1 MWIFQIARFFRNFF
15 RLIAI
20 FFIILKHIVKNWMYN
35 TWMRRIFDP
44 KGKRLTS
51 RAEQLRQTIEELGP
65 TFVKF
70 GQIVA
75 DRPDLASDH
84 LREELKKLQSNA
96 RPMDDGESISLIETE
111 LGDPIE
117 EVFLTLEKKH
127 IASASI
133 AQVYSG
139 VLRTGERVAIKIQ
152 RPNIK
157 HKISI
162 DLILMRVLAR
172 QVVKTYPGLTSFNL
186 IGFVEDF
193 GENLMKELDFN
204 NEASNMLRFT
214 DMFKDDPSC
223 YIPKVFIKHCRQRLL
238 VMEYIEG
245 LRPDDIDGLKAAGFD
260 PQIIAENGTHI
271 ILKMILRHGFFHA
284 DPHPGNIFI
293 RGDNQIVLLDHGMA
307 ASLKPRQI
315 QALINFMLGFSKNDP
330 HRIAK
335 SLLSLSEITY
345 FKEMEDLEFRL
356 GEIIKKYSYMSYEQV
371 DISAVMTEA
380 FRVIGRY
387 GLTVPSNLF
396 TLIKSLATIQKFAEN
411 LDANVSIANLIRPY
425 ATEKI
430 KEQFSWDAVVKIVTD
445 SAEDYVYLLSKL
457 PKDIRE
463 VVGKL
468 KDGVMRH
475 EINFSEDSFTN
486 KAFRININRL
496 AFVFILGLMMI
507 CSTLLM
513 IYMGEKTDHPDILLC
528 HAYYYND
535 HCFTFAGKDKIVL
548 DLFYNS
554 ICPEDEYQC
563 ARISFLIKFLPHII
577 IKNRSSDPYIIRS
590 AVIR

>member
-1 MWIFQIARFFRNFF
+1 MWIFQIARFFRNVF

-20 FFIILKHIVKNWMYN
+20 FFIILKHVVKNWMYN

-44 KGKRLTS
+44 KGKRLTN

-96 RPMDDGESISLIETE
+96 RPMDDGEAISLIETE

-157 HKISI
+157 HKIEI
-162 DLILMRVLAR
+162 DLILMKILAR

-223 YIPKVFIKHCRQRLL
+223 YIPKVFKQYCRQRLL
-238 VMEYIEG
+238 VMEFIEG
-245 LRPDDIDGLKAAGFD
+245 LRPDDIDGLRAAGFD
-260 PQIIAENGTHI
+260 PQVIAENGTHI

-371 DISAVMTEA
+371 DISAIMTEA
-380 FRVIGRY
+380 FKVIGRY

-396 TLIKSLATIQKFAEN
+396 TLIKSLATIQKFAEH
-411 LDANVSIANLIRPY
+411 LEANVSIAGMIRPY

-430 KEQFSWDAVVKIVTD
+430 KEQFSWDAVVKLVAD
-445 SAEDYVYLLSKL
+445 SAEDYLYLVSKL

-468 KDGVMRH
+468 KDGVIRH
-475 EINFSEDSFTN
+475 EINFSEDSFAN
-486 KAFRININRL
+486 KAFRMNINRL

-513 IYMGEKTDHPDILLC
+513 IYM
-528 HAYYYND
+528 
-535 HCFTFAGKDKIVL
+535 
-548 DLFYNS
+548 
-554 ICPEDEYQC
+554 
-563 ARISFLIKFLPHII
+563 R
-577 IKNRSSDPYIIRS
+577 
-590 AVIR
+590 

>member
-1 MWIFQIARFFRNFF
+1 MWIFQIARFFRNVF

-44 KGKRLTS
+44 KGKRLTN

-96 RPMDDGESISLIETE
+96 RPMYDDEAISLIETE

-157 HKISI
+157 HKIEI
-162 DLILMRVLAR
+162 DLILMKVLAK

-214 DMFKDDPSC
+214 DMFKDDPTC
-223 YIPKVFIKHCRQRLL
+223 YIPKVFIQHCRQRLL
-238 VMEYIEG
+238 VMEFIEG
-245 LRPDDIDGLKAAGFD
+245 LRPDDIDGLRAAGFD
-260 PQIIAENGTHI
+260 PQVIAENGTHV

-356 GEIIKKYSYMSYEQV
+356 GEIIKKYSYMSYEKV
-371 DISAVMTEA
+371 DISAIMSEA
-380 FRVIGRY
+380 FKVIARY

-396 TLIKSLATIQKFAEN
+396 TLIKSLATIQKFAEH
-411 LDANVSIANLIRPY
+411 LEANVSIAGMIRPY

-445 SAEDYVYLLSKL
+445 SAEDYLYLVSKL

-486 KAFRININRL
+486 KAFRMNINRL

-513 IYMGEKTDHPDILLC
+513 IYMG
-528 HAYYYND
+528 
-535 HCFTFAGKDKIVL
+535 DK
-548 DLFYNS
+548 
-554 ICPEDEYQC
+554 Q
-563 ARISFLIKFLPHII
+563 
-577 IKNRSSDPYIIRS
+577 IIRVFFYTTLTITTFT
-590 AVIR
+590 ALRLLAKTR

>member
-15 RLIAI
+15 RLTAI
-20 FFIILKHIVKNWMYN
+20 LLIIIKHVVKNWMYN
-35 TWMRRIFDP
+35 TWMRKIFDP
-44 KGKRLTS
+44 KGKRLTN

-84 LREELKKLQSNA
+84 LREELKKLQANA
-96 RPMDDGESISLIETE
+96 RPMDDGEAISLIETE
-111 LGDPIE
+111 LGDPLE
-117 EVFLTLEKKH
+117 EVFLSFEKKH
-127 IASASI
+127 IAAASI

-139 VLRTGERVAIKIQ
+139 VLRTGERVAVKIQ

-157 HKISI
+157 HKIAI
-162 DLILMRVLAR
+162 DLILMKVLAR

-204 NEASNMLRFT
+204 NEASNMMRFA
-214 DMFKDDPSC
+214 DMFKDDPRC
-223 YIPKVFIKHCRQRLL
+223 YIPKVFIQYCRQRLL
-238 VMEYIEG
+238 VMEFVEG

-260 PQIIAENGTHI
+260 TQLIAENGTHI

-293 RGDNQIVLLDHGMA
+293 RGDNQVVLLDHGMA
-307 ASLKPRQI
+307 ASLKPKQI

-335 SLLSLSEITY
+335 SLLSLSEINF
-345 FKEMEDLEFRL
+345 FKDLEDLEFRL
-356 GEIIKKYSYMSYEQV
+356 GEIIKKYSYMNYEQV
-371 DISAVMTEA
+371 DISAIMTEA
-380 FRVIGRY
+380 FKVITRY

-396 TLIKSLATIQKFAEN
+396 TLIKSLATIQKFAEH
-411 LDANVSIANLIRPY
+411 LEANVSIANMIKPY

-430 KEQFSWDAVVKIVTD
+430 KERFSWDAIGKIVMD
-445 SAEDYVYLLSKL
+445 SAEDYIYLVSKL
-457 PKDIRE
+457 PSDIRE
-463 VVGKL
+463 VIGKM
-468 KDGVMRH
+468 KDGIMRH

-486 KAFRININRL
+486 KAVRMNINRL

-513 IYMGEKTDHPDILLC
+513 IYMR
-528 HAYYYND
+528 
-535 HCFTFAGKDKIVL
+535 DK
-548 DLFYNS
+548 
-554 ICPEDEYQC
+554 Q
-563 ARISFLIKFLPHII
+563 
-577 IKNRSSDPYIIRS
+577 IIRIFFYS
-590 AVIR
+590 TLLITTVTALRLLSKTKFG

>member
-1 MWIFQIARFFRNFF
+1 MWIFQIARFFRNVF

-20 FFIILKHIVKNWMYN
+20 FFITLKHVVKNWMYN

-44 KGKRLTS
+44 KGKRLTN

-96 RPMDDGESISLIETE
+96 RPMDDGEAISLIETE
-111 LGDPIE
+111 LGDPID

-157 HKISI
+157 NKIEI
-162 DLILMRVLAR
+162 DLILMKILAK

-223 YIPKVFIKHCRQRLL
+223 YIPKVFIKHSRQRLL

-260 PQIIAENGTHI
+260 PQVIAENGTHI

-380 FRVIGRY
+380 FKVIGRY

-396 TLIKSLATIQKFAEN
+396 TLIKSLATIQKFAEH
-411 LDANVSIANLIRPY
+411 LEANVSIAGMIRPY

-445 SAEDYVYLLSKL
+445 SAEDYLYLVSKL

-486 KAFRININRL
+486 KAFRMNINRL

-507 CSTLLM
+507 CSTMLM
-513 IYMGEKTDHPDILLC
+513 IYMR
-528 HAYYYND
+528 
-535 HCFTFAGKDKIVL
+535 DK
-548 DLFYNS
+548 
-554 ICPEDEYQC
+554 Q
-563 ARISFLIKFLPHII
+563 
-577 IKNRSSDPYIIRS
+577 IIRIFFYTTLIITTFT
-590 AVIR
+590 ALRLLAKTR

>member
-1 MWIFQIARFFRNFF
+1 
-15 RLIAI
+15 
-20 FFIILKHIVKNWMYN
+20 MYN
-35 TWMRRIFDP
+35 TWMRKIFDP
-44 KGKRLTS
+44 KGKKLTS

-96 RPMDDGESISLIETE
+96 RPLDDEEAINLIETE
-111 LGDPIE
+111 LGSPLE
-117 EVFLTLEKKH
+117 EIFLTFDKKH

-139 VLRTGERVAIKIQ
+139 VLRSGERVAIKIQ

-157 HKISI
+157 HKIEI
-162 DLILMRVLAR
+162 DLILMKILAR
-172 QVVKTYPGLTSFNL
+172 QVVKTYPGLTSFNV

-204 NEASNMLRFT
+204 NEASNMLRFA
-214 DMFKDDPSC
+214 DMFKDDPTC
-223 YIPKVFIKHCRQRLL
+223 YIPKVFIKHCRQRML
-238 VMEYIEG
+238 VMEFVEG
-245 LRPDDIDGLKAAGFD
+245 LRPDDIDGLRAAGFD
-260 PQIIAENGTHI
+260 TQIIAENGTHI

-284 DPHPGNIFI
+284 DPHPGNLFI

-307 ASLKPRQI
+307 ASLKPKQI

-345 FKEMEDLEFRL
+345 FKELEDLEFRL
-356 GEIIKKYSYMSYEQV
+356 GEIIKKYSYMNYDQV
-371 DISAVMTEA
+371 DISAIMTEA
-380 FRVIGRY
+380 FKVISRY

-396 TLIKSLATIQKFAEN
+396 TLIKSLATIQKFAEH
-411 LDANVSIANLIRPY
+411 LEANVSIANMIRPY

-430 KEQFSWDAVVKIVTD
+430 KERFSWDAVVKTVMD
-445 SAEDYVYLLSKL
+445 SAEDYIYLVSKL
-457 PKDIRE
+457 PNDIRE
-463 VVGKL
+463 VVGKM

-486 KAFRININRL
+486 KAIRSNINRL

-513 IYMGEKTDHPDILLC
+513 IYMR
-528 HAYYYND
+528 
-535 HCFTFAGKDKIVL
+535 DK
-548 DLFYNS
+548 
-554 ICPEDEYQC
+554 Q
-563 ARISFLIKFLPHII
+563 
-577 IKNRSSDPYIIRS
+577 
-590 AVIR
+590 VIRIFFYTTLFITTITALRLLTKTRFG

>member
-1 MWIFQIARFFRNFF
+1 
-15 RLIAI
+15 
-20 FFIILKHIVKNWMYN
+20 MYN

-157 HKISI
+157 HKIAI
-162 DLILMRVLAR
+162 DLILMKVLAR

-214 DMFKDDPSC
+214 DMFKDDPTC
-223 YIPKVFIKHCRQRLL
+223 YIPKVFIQHCRQRLL
-238 VMEYIEG
+238 VMEFIEG

-315 QALINFMLGFSKNDP
+315 QALINFMLGFAKNDP

-335 SLLSLSEITY
+335 SLLSLSEINY

-371 DISAVMTEA
+371 DISAIMTEA
-380 FRVIGRY
+380 FKVIGRY
-387 GLTVPSNLF
+387 GLNVPSNLF
-396 TLIKSLATIQKFAEN
+396 TLIKSLATIQKFAEH
-411 LDANVSIANLIRPY
+411 LEANVSIANMIRPY

-445 SAEDYVYLLSKL
+445 SAEDYLYLVSKL

-486 KAFRININRL
+486 KAFRMNINRL

-513 IYMGEKTDHPDILLC
+513 INMGDR
-528 HAYYYND
+528 
-535 HCFTFAGKDKIVL
+535 
-548 DLFYNS
+548 
-554 ICPEDEYQC
+554 Q
-563 ARISFLIKFLPHII
+563 
-577 IKNRSSDPYIIRS
+577 IIRIFFYITL
-590 AVIR
+590 AITTITALRLLARTRN

>member
-1 MWIFQIARFFRNFF
+1 MWIFQIARFFRNVF

-44 KGKRLTS
+44 KGKRLTT

-96 RPMDDGESISLIETE
+96 RPMDDGESISLIEME
-111 LGDPIE
+111 LGHPIE
-117 EVFLTLEKKH
+117 EIFLTLEKKH

-157 HKISI
+157 HKIEI
-162 DLILMRVLAR
+162 DLILMRVLAK
-172 QVVKTYPGLTSFNL
+172 QVVKTYPGLASFNL

-193 GENLMKELDFN
+193 GENLLKELDFN

-214 DMFKDDPSC
+214 DMFKDDPTC
-223 YIPKVFIKHCRQRLL
+223 YIPKVFIHHSRQRLL

-245 LRPDDIDGLKAAGFD
+245 LRPDDIDGLRSAGFD
-260 PQIIAENGTHI
+260 PQVIAVNGTHI

-315 QALINFMLGFSKNDP
+315 QALINFMLGFSRNDP

-396 TLIKSLATIQKFAEN
+396 TLIKSLATIQKFAEH
-411 LDANVSIANLIRPY
+411 LEANVSIAGMIRPY

-430 KEQFSWDAVVKIVTD
+430 KEQFSWDAVVKLVTD
-445 SAEDYVYLLSKL
+445 SAEDYIYLVSKL

-468 KDGVMRH
+468 KDGVMKH

-486 KAFRININRL
+486 KAFRMNINRL

-507 CSTLLM
+507 CSTMLM
-513 IYMGEKTDHPDILLC
+513 IYMRDKQAIRIFFYTTLTITTITALRLLAKT
-528 HAYYYND
+528 
-535 HCFTFAGKDKIVL
+535 K
-548 DLFYNS
+548 
-554 ICPEDEYQC
+554 
-563 ARISFLIKFLPHII
+563 
-577 IKNRSSDPYIIRS
+577 
-590 AVIR
+590 

>member
-1 MWIFQIARFFRNFF
+1 MWIFQFVRFIKNGF

-20 FFIILKHIVKNWMYN
+20 ILIILKHVMKNWMYN

-44 KGKRLTS
+44 KGKKLTS

-70 GQIVA
+70 GQIIA

-84 LREELKKLQSNA
+84 LREELKKLQSDA
-96 RPMDDGESISLIETE
+96 KAMDDDLAISLIETE
-111 LGDPIE
+111 LGSPIDDI
-117 EVFLTLEKKH
+117 FLSFNKKH
-127 IASASI
+127 LASASI
-133 AQVYSG
+133 AQVYTG
-139 VLRTGERVAIKIQ
+139 ILRTGEKVAIKIQ

-157 HKISI
+157 HKIEI
-162 DLILMRVLAR
+162 DLVLMKILAKQVL
-172 QVVKTYPGLTSFNL
+172 KSYPGLASFNI

-204 NEASNMLRFT
+204 NEAANMLRFT
-214 DMFKDDPSC
+214 DMFKDDARC
-223 YIPKVFIKHCRQRLL
+223 YIPKVYIQHSRQRLL
-238 VMEYIEG
+238 VMEFIEG
-245 LRPDDIDGLKAAGFD
+245 LRPDDIHGLRAAGFNT
-260 PQIIAENGTHI
+260 QVIAENGTHI
-271 ILKMILRHGFFHA
+271 ILKMILTHGFFHA

-335 SLLSLSEITY
+335 SLLSLSEISY
-345 FKEMEDLEFRL
+345 FKETEDLEFRL

-371 DISAVMTEA
+371 DIAAIMTEA
-380 FRVIGRY
+380 FKVISRY

-396 TLIKSLATIQKFAEN
+396 TLIKSLATIQKFAEH
-411 LDANVSIANLIRPY
+411 LEANVSIANMIIPY

-430 KEQFSWDAVVKIVTD
+430 KEQFSWDTIVKTVMD
-445 SAEDYVYLLSKL
+445 SAEDYIYLVSKL
-457 PKDIRE
+457 PRDIRE
-463 VVGKL
+463 IAGKM
-468 KDGVMRH
+468 KDGIIKH

-486 KAFRININRL
+486 KAFRMNINRL
-496 AFVFILGLMMI
+496 AFVFIVGLMMI

-513 IYMGEKTDHPDILLC
+513 IFMKEVYAIRIFFYITLAITTFTALQLLSKT
-528 HAYYYND
+528 
-535 HCFTFAGKDKIVL
+535 
-548 DLFYNS
+548 
-554 ICPEDEYQC
+554 
-563 ARISFLIKFLPHII
+563 KF
-577 IKNRSSDPYIIRS
+577 S
-590 AVIR
+590 

>member
-1 MWIFQIARFFRNFF
+1 M
-15 RLIAI
+15 
-20 FFIILKHIVKNWMYN
+20 K
-35 TWMRRIFDP
+35 
-44 KGKRLTS
+44 
-51 RAEQLRQTIEELGP
+51 
-65 TFVKF
+65 
-70 GQIVA
+70 
-75 DRPDLASDH
+75 
-84 LREELKKLQSNA
+84 
-96 RPMDDGESISLIETE
+96 
-111 LGDPIE
+111 
-117 EVFLTLEKKH
+117 
-127 IASASI
+127 
-133 AQVYSG
+133 
-139 VLRTGERVAIKIQ
+139 
-152 RPNIK
+152 
-157 HKISI
+157 
-162 DLILMRVLAR
+162 VLAK
-172 QVVKTYPGLTSFNL
+172 QVVKTYPGLASFNL

-193 GENLMKELDFN
+193 GENLLKELDFN

-223 YIPKVFIKHCRQRLL
+223 YIPKVFIQHSRQRLL

-245 LRPDDIDGLKAAGFD
+245 LRPDDIDGLRAAGFD
-260 PQIIAENGTHI
+260 PQVIAVNGTHI

-371 DISAVMTEA
+371 DISAIMSEA
-380 FRVIGRY
+380 FKVIGRY
-387 GLTVPSNLF
+387 GLAVPSNLF
-396 TLIKSLATIQKFAEN
+396 TLIKSLATIQKFAEH
-411 LDANVSIANLIRPY
+411 LEANVSIAGMIRPY

-430 KEQFSWDAVVKIVTD
+430 KEQFSWDAVVKLVTD
-445 SAEDYVYLLSKL
+445 SAEDYLYLVSKL

-486 KAFRININRL
+486 KAFRMNINRL

-507 CSTLLM
+507 CSTMLM
-513 IYMGEKTDHPDILLC
+513 IYMRDKQAIRIFFYTTLTITTITALRLLAKT
-528 HAYYYND
+528 
-535 HCFTFAGKDKIVL
+535 
-548 DLFYNS
+548 
-554 ICPEDEYQC
+554 
-563 ARISFLIKFLPHII
+563 R
-577 IKNRSSDPYIIRS
+577 
-590 AVIR
+590 

>member
-139 VLRTGERVAIKIQ
+139 VLRTGERVAVKIQ

-157 HKISI
+157 HKIAI
-162 DLILMRVLAR
+162 DLILMKVLAR

-238 VMEYIEG
+238 VMEFVEG

-260 PQIIAENGTHI
+260 PQVIAENGTHI

-335 SLLSLSEITY
+335 SLLSLSEINF

-411 LDANVSIANLIRPY
+411 LEANVSIASMIRPY

-430 KEQFSWDAVVKIVTD
+430 KEQFSWDAVVKVVMD
-445 SAEDYVYLLSKL
+445 SAEDYLYLISKL
-457 PKDIRE
+457 PKDVKE
-463 VVGKL
+463 VLGKM
-468 KDGVMRH
+468 KDGVIRH
-475 EINFSEDSFTN
+475 EINFSEESFAN
-486 KAFRININRL
+486 KAFRMGINRL
-496 AFVFILGLMMI
+496 AFVFIIGLMMI

-513 IYMGEKTDHPDILLC
+513 IYMGEK
-528 HAYYYND
+528 
-535 HCFTFAGKDKIVL
+535 
-548 DLFYNS
+548 
-554 ICPEDEYQC
+554 Q
-563 ARISFLIKFLPHII
+563 
-577 IKNRSSDPYIIRS
+577 IIRVFFYITLIITTFTALRLLAKTRFS
-590 AVIR
+590 

>member
-1 MWIFQIARFFRNFF
+1 
-15 RLIAI
+15 
-20 FFIILKHIVKNWMYN
+20 MYN
-35 TWMRRIFDP
+35 TWLRKIFDP
-44 KGKRLTS
+44 KGKKLTN
-51 RAEQLRQTIEELGP
+51 RAEQLREAIEELGP

-96 RPMDDGESISLIETE
+96 QPMDDDLAISLIETE
-111 LGDPIE
+111 LGDPIDQ
-117 EVFLTLEKKH
+117 VFSNLQKKH

-133 AQVYSG
+133 AQVYQG
-139 VLRTGERVAIKIQ
+139 VLQTGERVAIKIQ

-157 HKISI
+157 LKIRI
-162 DLILMRVLAR
+162 DLVLMKILAGQVLR
-172 QVVKTYPGLTSFNL
+172 SYPGLASFNI
-186 IGFVEDF
+186 IGFIEDF
-193 GENLMKELDFN
+193 GENLMKELDFT
-204 NEASNMLRFT
+204 NEGSNMLRFA
-214 DMFKDDPSC
+214 DMFKDDPRC
-223 YIPKVFIKHCRQRLL
+223 YIPKVFTEYTRQKLL
-238 VMEYIEG
+238 IMEFVEG

-260 PQIIAENGTHI
+260 TQIIAENGTHI

-315 QALINFMLGFSKNDP
+315 QALINFMLGFSRKDP
-330 HRIAK
+330 HMIAK
-335 SLLSLSEITY
+335 SLLSLSQINFFNEL
-345 FKEMEDLEFRL
+345 EDLEFRL
-356 GEIIKKYSYMSYEQV
+356 GEIIKKYSYLNYEQV

-380 FRVIGRY
+380 FKMITRY
-387 GLTVPSNLF
+387 GLIVPSNLF
-396 TLIKSLATIQKFAEN
+396 TLIKSIATIQKFAEH
-411 LDANVSIANLIRPY
+411 LEADVSIASMITPY

-430 KEQFSWDAVVKIVTD
+430 KERFSWDTIVKTVID
-445 SAEDYVYLLSKL
+445 SAEDYLYLVSKL
-457 PKDIRE
+457 PKDIKE

-468 KDGVMRH
+468 KEGVIKH

-513 IYMGEKTDHPDILLC
+513 INMGEK
-528 HAYYYND
+528 
-535 HCFTFAGKDKIVL
+535 
-548 DLFYNS
+548 
-554 ICPEDEYQC
+554 Q
-563 ARISFLIKFLPHII
+563 
-577 IKNRSSDPYIIRS
+577 
-590 AVIR
+590 VIRIFFYITLAITTITALRLLTKTKFG

>member
-1 MWIFQIARFFRNFF
+1 MWIFQIARFFRNVF

-20 FFIILKHIVKNWMYN
+20 FFIILKHVVKNWMYN
-35 TWMRRIFDP
+35 TWLRRIFDP
-44 KGKRLTS
+44 KGKRLTT

-96 RPMDDGESISLIETE
+96 RPMDDGEAISLIEME
-111 LGDPIE
+111 LGHPIE
-117 EVFLTLEKKH
+117 EIFLTLEKRH
-127 IASASI
+127 LASASI
-133 AQVYSG
+133 AQVYAG

-157 HKISI
+157 HKIEI
-162 DLILMRVLAR
+162 DLILMKVLAK

-214 DMFKDDPSC
+214 DMFKDDPTC
-223 YIPKVFIKHCRQRLL
+223 YIPKVFIEHCRQRLL
-238 VMEYIEG
+238 VMEFIEG
-245 LRPDDIDGLKAAGFD
+245 LRPDDIDGLRAAGFD
-260 PQIIAENGTHI
+260 PQVIAVNGTHI

-284 DPHPGNIFI
+284 DPHPGNLFI

-307 ASLKPRQI
+307 ASLKPKQI

-371 DISAVMTEA
+371 DISAIMTEA
-380 FRVIGRY
+380 FKVIGRY

-411 LDANVSIANLIRPY
+411 LEANVSIAGMIRPY

-430 KEQFSWDAVVKIVTD
+430 KEQFSWDALVKLITD
-445 SAEDYVYLLSKL
+445 SAEDYIYLVSKL

-486 KAFRININRL
+486 KAVRMSINRL
-496 AFVFILGLMMI
+496 AFVFILGLLMI

-513 IYMGEKTDHPDILLC
+513 INMSERPGIRIFFYTTLTITTIVALRLLAKT
-528 HAYYYND
+528 
-535 HCFTFAGKDKIVL
+535 
-548 DLFYNS
+548 
-554 ICPEDEYQC
+554 
-563 ARISFLIKFLPHII
+563 KF
-577 IKNRSSDPYIIRS
+577 S
-590 AVIR
+590 

>member
-1 MWIFQIARFFRNFF
+1 MWIFQIARFFRNVF
-15 RLIAI
+15 RLISI
-20 FFIILKHIVKNWMYN
+20 FFIIIKHVVKNWMYN
-35 TWMRRIFDP
+35 TWMRKIFDP

-96 RPMDDGESISLIETE
+96 RPMDDEEAVNMIETE
-111 LGDPIE
+111 LGDPLE
-117 EVFLTLEKKH
+117 EVFLTFEKKH
-127 IASASI
+127 LASASI

-157 HKISI
+157 NKIEI
-162 DLILMRVLAR
+162 DLILMKILAR
-172 QVVKTYPGLTSFNL
+172 QVVKTYPGLTSFNV

-204 NEASNMLRFT
+204 NEASNMLRFA
-214 DMFKDDPSC
+214 DMFKEDPTC
-223 YIPKVFIKHCRQRLL
+223 YIPKVFIQHCRQRML
-238 VMEYIEG
+238 VMEFVEG
-245 LRPDDIDGLKAAGFD
+245 LRPDDIDGLRAAGFD
-260 PQIIAENGTHI
+260 TQIIAENGTHI

-356 GEIIKKYSYMSYEQV
+356 GEIIKKYSYMNYEQV
-371 DISAVMTEA
+371 DISAIMSEA
-380 FRVIGRY
+380 FKVIARY

-396 TLIKSLATIQKFAEN
+396 TLIKSLATIQKFAEH
-411 LDANVSIANLIRPY
+411 LEANVSIANMIRPY

-430 KEQFSWDAVVKIVTD
+430 KEQFSWDAVVKTVMD
-445 SAEDYVYLLSKL
+445 SAEDYIYLVSKL
-457 PKDIRE
+457 PRDIRE
-463 VVGKL
+463 VVGKM

-486 KAFRININRL
+486 KAIRSNINRL

-513 IYMGEKTDHPDILLC
+513 IYMR
-528 HAYYYND
+528 
-535 HCFTFAGKDKIVL
+535 DK
-548 DLFYNS
+548 
-554 ICPEDEYQC
+554 Q
-563 ARISFLIKFLPHII
+563 
-577 IKNRSSDPYIIRS
+577 
-590 AVIR
+590 VIRIFFYTTLFITTVTALRLLAKTKFS

>member
-513 IYMGEKTDHPDILLC
+513 IYMGEK
-528 HAYYYND
+528 
-535 HCFTFAGKDKIVL
+535 
-548 DLFYNS
+548 
-554 ICPEDEYQC
+554 Q
-563 ARISFLIKFLPHII
+563 
-577 IKNRSSDPYIIRS
+577 IIRIFFYVTLTITTIT
-590 AVIR
+590 ALRLLARTK

>member
-1 MWIFQIARFFRNFF
+1 MWIFQIARFFRNVF

-44 KGKRLTS
+44 KGKRLTT

-96 RPMDDGESISLIETE
+96 RPMDDGEAISLVEME
-111 LGDPIE
+111 LGHPIE
-117 EVFLTLEKKH
+117 EVFLSFEKKH

-133 AQVYSG
+133 AQVYSA

-157 HKISI
+157 HKIEI
-162 DLILMRVLAR
+162 DLILMKVLAR
-172 QVVKTYPGLTSFNL
+172 QVVKNYPGLTSFNV

-214 DMFKDDPSC
+214 DMFKDDPTC
-223 YIPKVFIKHCRQRLL
+223 YIPKVFIQHSRQRLL

-245 LRPDDIDGLKAAGFD
+245 LRPDDIDGLRAAGFD
-260 PQIIAENGTHI
+260 PQVIAVNGTHI

-284 DPHPGNIFI
+284 DPHPGNLFI

-307 ASLKPRQI
+307 ASLKPKQI

-371 DISAVMTEA
+371 DISAIMSEA
-380 FRVIGRY
+380 FKVIGRY
-387 GLTVPSNLF
+387 GLAVPSNLF
-396 TLIKSLATIQKFAEN
+396 TLIKSLATIQKFAEH
-411 LDANVSIANLIRPY
+411 LEANVSIAGMIRPY

-430 KEQFSWDAVVKIVTD
+430 KEQFSWDAVVKVVTD
-445 SAEDYVYLLSKL
+445 SAEDYLYLISKL

-486 KAFRININRL
+486 KAFRMNINRL
-496 AFVFILGLMMI
+496 AFVFIVGLMMI

-513 IYMGEKTDHPDILLC
+513 IYMHDR
-528 HAYYYND
+528 
-535 HCFTFAGKDKIVL
+535 
-548 DLFYNS
+548 
-554 ICPEDEYQC
+554 Q
-563 ARISFLIKFLPHII
+563 
-577 IKNRSSDPYIIRS
+577 IIRVFFYTTLTITTFT
-590 AVIR
+590 ALRLLAKTR

>member
-1 MWIFQIARFFRNFF
+1 MWIFQIARFFRNLF

-157 HKISI
+157 HKIAI
-162 DLILMRVLAR
+162 DLILMKVLAR

-214 DMFKDDPSC
+214 DMFKDDPTC
-223 YIPKVFIKHCRQRLL
+223 YIPKVFIQHCRQRLL
-238 VMEYIEG
+238 VMEFIEG

-315 QALINFMLGFSKNDP
+315 QALINFMLGFAKNDP

-335 SLLSLSEITY
+335 SLLSLSEINY

-371 DISAVMTEA
+371 DISAIMTEA
-380 FRVIGRY
+380 FKVIGRY

-396 TLIKSLATIQKFAEN
+396 TLIKSLATIQKFAEH
-411 LDANVSIANLIRPY
+411 LEANVSIANMIRPY

-445 SAEDYVYLLSKL
+445 SAEDYLYLVSKL

-486 KAFRININRL
+486 KAFRMNINRL

-513 IYMGEKTDHPDILLC
+513 INMGDR
-528 HAYYYND
+528 
-535 HCFTFAGKDKIVL
+535 
-548 DLFYNS
+548 
-554 ICPEDEYQC
+554 Q
-563 ARISFLIKFLPHII
+563 
-577 IKNRSSDPYIIRS
+577 IIRIFFYITL
-590 AVIR
+590 AITTITALRLLARTRN

>member
-1 MWIFQIARFFRNFF
+1 MWIFQIARFFRNVF

-44 KGKRLTS
+44 KGKRLTT

-96 RPMDDGESISLIETE
+96 RPMDDGESISLIEME
-111 LGDPIE
+111 LGHPIE
-117 EVFLTLEKKH
+117 EIFLTLEKKH

-157 HKISI
+157 HKIEI
-162 DLILMRVLAR
+162 DLILMRVLAK
-172 QVVKTYPGLTSFNL
+172 QVVKTYPGLASFNL

-223 YIPKVFIKHCRQRLL
+223 YIPKVFIQHSRQRLL

-245 LRPDDIDGLKAAGFD
+245 LRPDDIDGLRAAGFD
-260 PQIIAENGTHI
+260 PQVIAVNGTHI

-371 DISAVMTEA
+371 DISAIMTEA

-396 TLIKSLATIQKFAEN
+396 TLIKSLATIQKFAEH
-411 LDANVSIANLIRPY
+411 LEANVSIAGMIRPY

-430 KEQFSWDAVVKIVTD
+430 KEQFSWDAVVKLVTD
-445 SAEDYVYLLSKL
+445 SAEDYLYLVSKL

-486 KAFRININRL
+486 KAFRMNINRL

-507 CSTLLM
+507 CSTMLM
-513 IYMGEKTDHPDILLC
+513 IYMRDKQAIRIFFYTTLTIKTITALRLL
-528 HAYYYND
+528 AK
-535 HCFTFAGKDKIVL
+535 TK
-548 DLFYNS
+548 
-554 ICPEDEYQC
+554 
-563 ARISFLIKFLPHII
+563 
-577 IKNRSSDPYIIRS
+577 
-590 AVIR
+590 

>member
-1 MWIFQIARFFRNFF
+1 MWIFQIARFFRNVF

-20 FFIILKHIVKNWMYN
+20 FFIILKHVVKNWMYN
-35 TWMRRIFDP
+35 TWLRRIFDP

-96 RPMDDGESISLIETE
+96 RPMDDGEAISLIETE

-157 HKISI
+157 HKIAI
-162 DLILMRVLAR
+162 DLILMKVLAR

-223 YIPKVFIKHCRQRLL
+223 YIPKVFIHHSRQRLL

-260 PQIIAENGTHI
+260 PQVIAENGTHI

-396 TLIKSLATIQKFAEN
+396 TLIKSLATIQKFAEH
-411 LDANVSIANLIRPY
+411 LQADVSIASMIRPY

-430 KEQFSWDAVVKIVTD
+430 KEQFSWDALVKIVTD
-445 SAEDYVYLLSKL
+445 SAEDYVYIISKL

-486 KAFRININRL
+486 KAFRMNINRL

-513 IYMGEKTDHPDILLC
+513 IYMR
-528 HAYYYND
+528 
-535 HCFTFAGKDKIVL
+535 DK
-548 DLFYNS
+548 
-554 ICPEDEYQC
+554 Q
-563 ARISFLIKFLPHII
+563 
-577 IKNRSSDPYIIRS
+577 IIRVFFY
-590 AVIR
+590 ATLTITTFTALRLLAKTR

>member
-1 MWIFQIARFFRNFF
+1 MWIFQIARFFRNLF

-139 VLRTGERVAIKIQ
+139 VLRTGERVAVKIQ

-157 HKISI
+157 HKIAI
-162 DLILMRVLAR
+162 DLILMKVLAR

-223 YIPKVFIKHCRQRLL
+223 YIPKVFIQHCRQRLL

-260 PQIIAENGTHI
+260 PQVIAENGTQI

-335 SLLSLSEITY
+335 SLLSLSEINF

-411 LDANVSIANLIRPY
+411 LEANVSIASMIRPY

-430 KEQFSWDAVVKIVTD
+430 KEQFSWDSVVKIVTD
-445 SAEDYVYLLSKL
+445 SAEDYLYLVSKL

-486 KAFRININRL
+486 KAFRMNINRL

-507 CSTLLM
+507 CSTMLM
-513 IYMGEKTDHPDILLC
+513 IYMGDKQMIRIFFYTTLTITTITALRLLAKT
-528 HAYYYND
+528 
-535 HCFTFAGKDKIVL
+535 
-548 DLFYNS
+548 
-554 ICPEDEYQC
+554 
-563 ARISFLIKFLPHII
+563 R
-577 IKNRSSDPYIIRS
+577 
-590 AVIR
+590 

>member
-20 FFIILKHIVKNWMYN
+20 FFIILKHVVKNWMYN
-35 TWMRRIFDP
+35 TWLRRIFDP
-44 KGKRLTS
+44 KGKRLTT

-96 RPMDDGESISLIETE
+96 RPMDDGEAISLIEME

-117 EVFLTLEKKH
+117 EVFLTLEKRH

-157 HKISI
+157 SKIEI
-162 DLILMRVLAR
+162 DLILMKILAK
-172 QVVKTYPGLTSFNL
+172 QVVRTYPGLTSFNL

-214 DMFKDDPSC
+214 DMFKEDPSC
-223 YIPKVFIKHCRQRLL
+223 YIPKVFIKYSRQRLL

-245 LRPDDIDGLKAAGFD
+245 LRPDDIDGLRSAGFD
-260 PQIIAENGTHI
+260 PQLIAVNGTHI

-345 FKEMEDLEFRL
+345 FKEMEDIEFRL

-371 DISAVMTEA
+371 DISAVMAEA

-387 GLTVPSNLF
+387 GLRVPSNLF

-411 LDANVSIANLIRPY
+411 LQADVSIANMIRPY

-430 KEQFSWDAVVKIVTD
+430 KEQFSWDALVKIVTD
-445 SAEDYVYLLSKL
+445 SAEDYLYIVSKL

-486 KAFRININRL
+486 KAFRMNINRL

-507 CSTLLM
+507 CSTMLM
-513 IYMGEKTDHPDILLC
+513 IYMG
-528 HAYYYND
+528 
-535 HCFTFAGKDKIVL
+535 DK
-548 DLFYNS
+548 
-554 ICPEDEYQC
+554 Q
-563 ARISFLIKFLPHII
+563 
-577 IKNRSSDPYIIRS
+577 IIRIFFYTTLTITTFT
-590 AVIR
+590 ALRLLAKTR

>member
-44 KGKRLTS
+44 KGKRLTT

-96 RPMDDGESISLIETE
+96 RPMDDDEAISLIEME

-157 HKISI
+157 HKIEI
-162 DLILMRVLAR
+162 DLILMKVLAR

-214 DMFKDDPSC
+214 DMFKDDPTC
-223 YIPKVFIKHCRQRLL
+223 YIPKVFIHHSRQRLL
-238 VMEYIEG
+238 VMEFIEG

-260 PQIIAENGTHI
+260 PQVIAENGTHI
-271 ILKMILRHGFFHA
+271 ILRMILRHGFFHA

-335 SLLSLSEITY
+335 ALLSLSEITF

-371 DISAVMTEA
+371 DITAVMTEA

-411 LDANVSIANLIRPY
+411 LEANVSIANMIRPY

-430 KEQFSWDAVVKIVTD
+430 KEQFSWDAVVKVVMD
-445 SAEDYVYLLSKL
+445 SAEDYLYLVSKL
-457 PKDIRE
+457 PKDIKE
-463 VVGKL
+463 VLGKM
-468 KDGVMRH
+468 KDGVIRH
-475 EINFSEDSFTN
+475 EINFSEESFAN
-486 KAFRININRL
+486 KAFRMGINRL

-513 IYMGEKTDHPDILLC
+513 IYMG
-528 HAYYYND
+528 
-535 HCFTFAGKDKIVL
+535 DK
-548 DLFYNS
+548 
-554 ICPEDEYQC
+554 Q
-563 ARISFLIKFLPHII
+563 
-577 IKNRSSDPYIIRS
+577 IIRIFFYTTLTITTITALRLLAKTRFS
-590 AVIR
+590 

>member
-1 MWIFQIARFFRNFF
+1 MWIFQIARFFRNVF

-44 KGKRLTS
+44 KGKRLTT

-96 RPMDDGESISLIETE
+96 RPMDDGEAISLVEME
-111 LGDPIE
+111 LGHPIE
-117 EVFLTLEKKH
+117 EVFLSFEKKH

-133 AQVYSG
+133 AQVYSA

-157 HKISI
+157 HKIEI
-162 DLILMRVLAR
+162 DLILMKVLAR
-172 QVVKTYPGLTSFNL
+172 QVVKNYPGLTSFNV

-214 DMFKDDPSC
+214 DMFKDDPTC
-223 YIPKVFIKHCRQRLL
+223 YIPKVFIQHSRQRLL

-245 LRPDDIDGLKAAGFD
+245 LRPDDIDGLRAAGFD
-260 PQIIAENGTHI
+260 PQVIAVNGTHI

-284 DPHPGNIFI
+284 DPHPGNLFI

-307 ASLKPRQI
+307 ASLKPKQI

-371 DISAVMTEA
+371 DISAIMSEA
-380 FRVIGRY
+380 FKVIGRY
-387 GLTVPSNLF
+387 GLAVPSNLF
-396 TLIKSLATIQKFAEN
+396 TLIKSLATIQKFAEH
-411 LDANVSIANLIRPY
+411 LEANVSIAGMIRPY

-430 KEQFSWDAVVKIVTD
+430 KEQFSWDAVVKVVTD
-445 SAEDYVYLLSKL
+445 SAEDYLYLISKL

-486 KAFRININRL
+486 KAFRMNINRL
-496 AFVFILGLMMI
+496 AFVFIVGLMMI
-507 CSTLLM
+507 CSTMLM
-513 IYMGEKTDHPDILLC
+513 IYMHDR
-528 HAYYYND
+528 
-535 HCFTFAGKDKIVL
+535 
-548 DLFYNS
+548 
-554 ICPEDEYQC
+554 Q
-563 ARISFLIKFLPHII
+563 
-577 IKNRSSDPYIIRS
+577 IIRVFFYTTLTITTFT
-590 AVIR
+590 ALRLLAKTR

>member
-1 MWIFQIARFFRNFF
+1 
-15 RLIAI
+15 
-20 FFIILKHIVKNWMYN
+20 MYN

-44 KGKRLTS
+44 KGKRLTT

-96 RPMDDGESISLIETE
+96 RPMDDGEAISLIEME
-111 LGDPIE
+111 LGHPIE

-133 AQVYSG
+133 AQVYSA

-157 HKISI
+157 HKIEI
-162 DLILMRVLAR
+162 DLILMKVLAR
-172 QVVKTYPGLTSFNL
+172 QVVKNYPGLTSFNV

-214 DMFKDDPSC
+214 DMFKEDPTC
-223 YIPKVFIKHCRQRLL
+223 YIPKVFKQHCRQRLL

-245 LRPDDIDGLKAAGFD
+245 LRPDDIDGLRAAGFD
-260 PQIIAENGTHI
+260 PEVIAVNGTHI

-371 DISAVMTEA
+371 DISAIMTEA

-411 LDANVSIANLIRPY
+411 LEANVSIAGMIRPY

-430 KEQFSWDAVVKIVTD
+430 KEQFSWDSVVKLVAD
-445 SAEDYVYLLSKL
+445 SAEDYLYLVSKL

-468 KDGVMRH
+468 KDGVIRH
-475 EINFSEDSFTN
+475 EINFSEDSFAN
-486 KAFRININRL
+486 KAFRMNINRL

-507 CSTLLM
+507 SSTLLM
-513 IYMGEKTDHPDILLC
+513 IYMG
-528 HAYYYND
+528 
-535 HCFTFAGKDKIVL
+535 DK
-548 DLFYNS
+548 
-554 ICPEDEYQC
+554 Q
-563 ARISFLIKFLPHII
+563 I
-577 IKNRSSDPYIIRS
+577 IKIFFYTTLTITTVTALRLLAKTRFS
-590 AVIR
+590 

>member
-15 RLIAI
+15 RLTA
-20 FFIILKHIVKNWMYN
+20 IILIIVKHVVKNWMYN
-35 TWMRRIFDP
+35 TWLRKIFDP
-44 KGKRLTS
+44 KGKKLTS

-84 LREELKKLQSNA
+84 LREELKKLQANA
-96 RPMDDGESISLIETE
+96 HAMDDGEAISLIETE
-111 LGDPIE
+111 LGDPLE
-117 EVFLTLEKKH
+117 EVFLTFEKKH
-127 IASASI
+127 IAAASI

-139 VLRTGERVAIKIQ
+139 VLRTGERVAVKIQ

-157 HKISI
+157 HKIEI
-162 DLILMRVLAR
+162 DLILMKVLAK

-204 NEASNMLRFT
+204 NEASNMMRFA
-214 DMFKDDPSC
+214 DMFKDDPRC
-223 YIPKVFIKHCRQRLL
+223 YIPKVFIQYCRQRLL
-238 VMEYIEG
+238 VMEFVEG
-245 LRPDDIDGLKAAGFD
+245 LRPDDIDGLRAAGFD
-260 PQIIAENGTHI
+260 TQLIAENGTHI
-271 ILKMILRHGFFHA
+271 ILKMILQHGFFHA

-307 ASLKPRQI
+307 ASLKPKQI
-315 QALINFMLGFSKNDP
+315 QALINFMLGFSRNDP

-335 SLLSLSEITY
+335 SLLSLSEITF
-345 FKEMEDLEFRL
+345 FKELEDLEFRL
-356 GEIIKKYSYMSYEQV
+356 GEIIKKYSYMNYEQV
-371 DISAVMTEA
+371 DISAIMTEA
-380 FRVIGRY
+380 FKVISRY

-396 TLIKSLATIQKFAEN
+396 SLIKSLATIQKFAEH
-411 LDANVSIANLIRPY
+411 LEANVSIANMIKPY
-425 ATEKI
+425 AMEKM
-430 KEQFSWDAVVKIVTD
+430 KERFSWDAIGKIAMD
-445 SAEDYVYLLSKL
+445 SIEDYIYLVSKL
-457 PKDIRE
+457 PSDIRE
-463 VVGKL
+463 VVGKM

-486 KAFRININRL
+486 KAVRMNINRL

-513 IYMGEKTDHPDILLC
+513 IYMR
-528 HAYYYND
+528 
-535 HCFTFAGKDKIVL
+535 DK
-548 DLFYNS
+548 
-554 ICPEDEYQC
+554 Q
-563 ARISFLIKFLPHII
+563 
-577 IKNRSSDPYIIRS
+577 IIRIFFYS
-590 AVIR
+590 TLLITTVTALRLLSKTKFG

>member
-1 MWIFQIARFFRNFF
+1 MWIFQIARFLRNLF

-20 FFIILKHIVKNWMYN
+20 FFIILKHVVKNWMYN
-35 TWMRRIFDP
+35 TWMRKIFDP
-44 KGKRLTS
+44 KGKKLTS

-96 RPMDDGESISLIETE
+96 RPMDDGEAISLIETE

-117 EVFLTLEKKH
+117 EVFLSFQKKH

-139 VLRTGERVAIKIQ
+139 VLKSGERVAVKIQ

-157 HKISI
+157 HKIEI
-162 DLILMRVLAR
+162 DLILMKVLAR
-172 QVVKTYPGLTSFNL
+172 QVVRTYPGLTSFNL

-204 NEASNMLRFT
+204 NEASNMLRFA
-214 DMFKDDPSC
+214 DMFKDDPRC
-223 YIPKVFIKHCRQRLL
+223 YIPKVFIHHCRQRLL
-238 VMEYIEG
+238 VMEFVEG
-245 LRPDDIDGLKAAGFD
+245 LRPDDIDGLRAAGFD
-260 PQIIAENGTHI
+260 TQVIAESGTHI
-271 ILKMILRHGFFHA
+271 ILKMILQHGFFHA

-307 ASLKPRQI
+307 ASLKPKQI

-335 SLLSLSEITY
+335 SLLSLSEISY
-345 FKEMEDLEFRL
+345 FKELEDLEFRL
-356 GEIIKKYSYMSYEQV
+356 GEIIKKYSYMNYEQV
-371 DISAVMTEA
+371 DISAIMTDA
-380 FRVIGRY
+380 FRVISRY

-396 TLIKSLATIQKFAEN
+396 TLIKSLATIQKFAEH
-411 LDANVSIANLIRPY
+411 LEANVSIVHMIRPY

-430 KEQFSWDAVVKIVTD
+430 KERFSWDAIGKIAMD
-445 SAEDYVYLLSKL
+445 SVEDYIYLVSKL
-457 PKDIRE
+457 PSDIRE
-463 VVGKL
+463 VVGKM
-468 KDGVMRH
+468 KDGIMRH

-486 KAFRININRL
+486 KAIRSNINRL

-513 IYMGEKTDHPDILLC
+513 IYMR
-528 HAYYYND
+528 
-535 HCFTFAGKDKIVL
+535 DK
-548 DLFYNS
+548 
-554 ICPEDEYQC
+554 Q
-563 ARISFLIKFLPHII
+563 
-577 IKNRSSDPYIIRS
+577 IIRIFFYLTLFITTIT
-590 AVIR
+590 ALRLLTKTRFG

>member
-20 FFIILKHIVKNWMYN
+20 FFIIFKHVVKNWMYN

-96 RPMDDGESISLIETE
+96 RPLDDGEAISLIETE
-111 LGDPIE
+111 LGDPLE
-117 EVFLTLEKKH
+117 EIFLTLEKKH
-127 IASASI
+127 LASASI
-133 AQVYSG
+133 AQVYTG
-139 VLRTGERVAIKIQ
+139 TLKTGERVAVKIQ
-152 RPNIK
+152 RPHIK
-157 HKISI
+157 HKIEI
-162 DLILMRVLAR
+162 DLILMKVLAR
-172 QVVKTYPGLTSFNL
+172 QVVKTYPGLTSFNV

-214 DMFKDDPSC
+214 DMFKDDPTC
-223 YIPKVFIKHCRQRLL
+223 YIPKVFIQHCRQRLL

-260 PQIIAENGTHI
+260 PQVIAENGTHI

-307 ASLKPRQI
+307 ASLKPKQI

-371 DISAVMTEA
+371 DISAIMTES
-380 FRVIGRY
+380 FKVISRY

-411 LDANVSIANLIRPY
+411 LEANVSIANMIRPY

-445 SAEDYVYLLSKL
+445 SAEDYLYLVSKL

-463 VVGKL
+463 VVGKM
-468 KDGVMRH
+468 KDGVMKH

-486 KAFRININRL
+486 KAIRSSINRL

-507 CSTLLM
+507 CSTMLM
-513 IYMGEKTDHPDILLC
+513 IYMR
-528 HAYYYND
+528 
-535 HCFTFAGKDKIVL
+535 DK
-548 DLFYNS
+548 
-554 ICPEDEYQC
+554 Q
-563 ARISFLIKFLPHII
+563 
-577 IKNRSSDPYIIRS
+577 
-590 AVIR
+590 VIRIFFYTTLVITTITALRLLTKTKFS

>member
-1 MWIFQIARFFRNFF
+1 MWIFQIARFFRNVF

-20 FFIILKHIVKNWMYN
+20 FFIIMKHIVKNWMYN

-44 KGKRLTS
+44 KGKRLTN

-96 RPMDDGESISLIETE
+96 RPMYDDEAISLIETE
-111 LGDPIE
+111 LGDPLD
-117 EVFLTLEKKH
+117 EVFLSFEKKH

-133 AQVYSG
+133 AQVYSA
-139 VLRTGERVAIKIQ
+139 VLKTGERVAIKIQ

-157 HKISI
+157 HKIEI
-162 DLILMRVLAR
+162 DLILMKVLAK
-172 QVVKTYPGLTSFNL
+172 QVVKTYPGLTSFNV

-193 GENLMKELDFN
+193 GENLLKELDFN

-214 DMFKDDPSC
+214 DMFKDDPTC
-223 YIPKVFIKHCRQRLL
+223 YIPKVFIQHCRQRLL
-238 VMEYIEG
+238 VMEFIEG
-245 LRPDDIDGLKAAGFD
+245 LRPDDIDGLRAAGFD
-260 PQIIAENGTHI
+260 PQVIAENGTHI

-356 GEIIKKYSYMSYEQV
+356 GEIIKKYSYMSYEKV
-371 DISAVMTEA
+371 DISAIMTEA
-380 FRVIGRY
+380 FKVISRY

-396 TLIKSLATIQKFAEN
+396 TLIKSLATIQKFAEH
-411 LDANVSIANLIRPY
+411 LEANVSIAGMIRPY

-430 KEQFSWDAVVKIVTD
+430 KEQFSWDAVVKTVMD
-445 SAEDYVYLLSKL
+445 SAEDYLYLVSKL

-486 KAFRININRL
+486 KAFRMNINRL

-513 IYMGEKTDHPDILLC
+513 IYMG
-528 HAYYYND
+528 
-535 HCFTFAGKDKIVL
+535 DK
-548 DLFYNS
+548 
-554 ICPEDEYQC
+554 Q
-563 ARISFLIKFLPHII
+563 
-577 IKNRSSDPYIIRS
+577 IIRVFFYTTLIITTFT
-590 AVIR
+590 ALRLLAKTR

>member
-1 MWIFQIARFFRNFF
+1 MWIFQIARFFRNVF

-20 FFIILKHIVKNWMYN
+20 FFIILKHVVKNWMYN
-35 TWMRRIFDP
+35 TWLRRIFDP
-44 KGKRLTS
+44 KGKRLTT

-96 RPMDDGESISLIETE
+96 RPMDDGEAISLIEME
-111 LGDPIE
+111 LGDPLE

-127 IASASI
+127 LASASI
-133 AQVYSG
+133 AQVYSA

-157 HKISI
+157 HKIQI
-162 DLILMRVLAR
+162 DLILMKVLAK
-172 QVVKTYPGLTSFNL
+172 QVVKTYPGLASFNL

-214 DMFKDDPSC
+214 DMFKDDPTC
-223 YIPKVFIKHCRQRLL
+223 YIPKVFIQHCRQRLL

-245 LRPDDIDGLKAAGFD
+245 LRPDDIDGLRAAGFD
-260 PQIIAENGTHI
+260 PQVIAVNGTHI

-307 ASLKPRQI
+307 ASLKPKQI

-371 DISAVMTEA
+371 DISAIMTEA
-380 FRVIGRY
+380 FKVIGRY
-387 GLTVPSNLF
+387 GLNVPSNLF
-396 TLIKSLATIQKFAEN
+396 TLIKSLATIQKFAEH
-411 LDANVSIANLIRPY
+411 LEANVSIAGMIRPY

-430 KEQFSWDAVVKIVTD
+430 KEQFSWDAVVKLVTD
-445 SAEDYVYLLSKL
+445 SAEDYLYLVSKL

-463 VVGKL
+463 VVGKM

-486 KAFRININRL
+486 KAFRMNINRL

-507 CSTLLM
+507 CSTMLM
-513 IYMGEKTDHPDILLC
+513 IYMR
-528 HAYYYND
+528 
-535 HCFTFAGKDKIVL
+535 DK
-548 DLFYNS
+548 
-554 ICPEDEYQC
+554 Q
-563 ARISFLIKFLPHII
+563 
-577 IKNRSSDPYIIRS
+577 IIRIFFYTTLTITTFTALRLLAKTRFS
-590 AVIR
+590 